1 MRTIIFLLSTL
12 FFLSIIFLPAGKTYN
27 FEDYRDT
34 IIIENPHK
42 LVTYDF
48 GNKYLMAMSDSKLNI
63 NKYWV
68 ANIAPSIIVEDSWKT
83 KILINNEQLLK
94 PNQTLARSNI
104 LLNTYKLENI
114 ETEVSTFVDN
124 STNAIFQK
132 YNFYSLNNNE
142 NTVEITFTFSFDL
155 GVNERDLIIEYINK
169 GDNYYFIA
177 YNDNQNIA
185 AIFSSNFLPYDY
197 EINGR
202 DLKILFNFKTDELK
216 DFYTFISGGF
226 TKEKEEH
233 IANRVFKNWGKH
245 YKNAIDRANW
255 IDNLFYSEDK
265 LLDQMFSV
273 CIDCA
278 LSNYKVD
285 ENVNFNAFYAGV
297 RYKEP
302 ARTYYRDSY
311 WTIQSIL
318 PFKPEL
324 VRQQIIALAK
334 GIHDDGACGSGVKF
348 DGSDWWSNHYDS
360 SSFFVMM
367 IYDYIIW
374 TGDIS
379 ILDETTKGKIRDN
392 GEGIIEFSEE
402 KSVWVKAKKT
412 MEWLQKTDRNKNNL
426 IQKPKNVFGDWA
438 DEVARINEVTYVN
451 ALYYKAL
458 KSMNYLSELTG
469 EYKLSKSYAEQSIK
483 LKNAINQ
490 YLWDKDKGYYVDF
503 ITTNNKGKIIYKED
517 HFMEDTFTA
526 LLFGI
531 ADPDQISSSFEYA
544 HKWLES
550 RNNFVQPYG
559 DWGTLCT
566 WPLYKKTTYRRPRE
580 SDDPYRY
587 HNGADWPY
595 LDGIN
600 ALTRLL
606 FNDSHWEYPI
616 KRWWEKSLENYW
628 LTPVEYYQPEYPE
641 GGFKQAWSSMPAAA
655 LIMGGFGFAPHLI
668 NNNKLKIPSFGNA
681 EVKGLKYRGYTFD
694 IIYKDGSLS
703 VYRNNKKL
711 ENNNIF

>member
-1 MRTIIFLLSTL
+1 M
-12 FFLSIIFLPAGKTYN
+12 
-27 FEDYRDT
+27 
-34 IIIENPHK
+34 
-42 LVTYDF
+42 
-48 GNKYLMAMSDSKLNI
+48 
-63 NKYWV
+63 
-68 ANIAPSIIVEDSWKT
+68 
-83 KILINNEQLLK
+83 
-94 PNQTLARSNI
+94 
-104 LLNTYKLENI
+104 
-114 ETEVSTFVDN
+114 
-124 STNAIFQK
+124 
-132 YNFYSLNNNE
+132 
-142 NTVEITFTFSFDL
+142 
-155 GVNERDLIIEYINK
+155 
-169 GDNYYFIA
+169 
-177 YNDNQNIA
+177 
-185 AIFSSNFLPYDY
+185 PYDY

-483 LKNAINQ
+483 LKKIR
-490 YLWDKDKGYYVDF
+490 V
-503 ITTNNKGKIIYKED
+503 IT
-517 HFMEDTFTA
+517 
-526 LLFGI
+526 
-531 ADPDQISSSFEYA
+531 
-544 HKWLES
+544 
-550 RNNFVQPYG
+550 
-559 DWGTLCT
+559 
-566 WPLYKKTTYRRPRE
+566 
-580 SDDPYRY
+580 
-587 HNGADWPY
+587 
-595 LDGIN
+595 
-600 ALTRLL
+600 
-606 FNDSHWEYPI
+606 
-616 KRWWEKSLENYW
+616 
-628 LTPVEYYQPEYPE
+628 
-641 GGFKQAWSSMPAAA
+641 
-655 LIMGGFGFAPHLI
+655 
-668 NNNKLKIPSFGNA
+668 
-681 EVKGLKYRGYTFD
+681 
-694 IIYKDGSLS
+694 
-703 VYRNNKKL
+703 
-711 ENNNIF
+711 